1 MVFSQPFLPS
11 VLPHSFLY
19 FILLAMK
26 YVFYSNIFVYLGQVD
41 LDNGR
46 WRSELDIFVCM
57 DQVDLDN
64 GRWWSEPDPV

>member
-1 MVFSQPFLPS
+1 MVFSQPFLSS